1 LITLCQKRRTYSSN
15 INITT
20 MRGALLLMWA
30 WKLMEDEAKRKQQ
43 EEEEENDNHRFIS
56 LLDSTG
62 RRRRDRRI
70 ARPSLLL
77 PEESPWS
84 MILNRGNDACMITA
98 TGLDNQSFF
107 ALHRLFYPYYKNFTP
122 YSNNGKIVPLKKR
135 KTRSGR
141 PRMLSSEAVLGLVL
155 TYNRT
160 SCQEYVLCQLFGLT
174 ATPLNLWLKFG
185 RMVLVKVLR
194 SNVYGRVER
203 DPSQETVDSWKDAIT
218 SMYPSLKDVYCVA
231 DGLKLMLESTDNDL
245 VQSMFYNGWTHD
257 HYVTNLLVFAPDGTI
272 IDCVLNCP
280 GSMHDSELAY
290 FGGVYQRLREQ
301 YEKHGGKCV
310 MDSAFCSRGN
320 AFVIKSAQDVTLGE
334 DAQEYTML
342 CDATS
347 MRQAAEW
354 GMRALQGSFPRLKAR
369 LKYEEHGERK
379 CIIQCIMLVYNFRAR
394 YCGINQIRTTFMPHL
409 DRDCEALIARD
420 LSS

>member
-1 LITLCQKRRTYSSN
+1 
-15 INITT
+15 
-20 MRGALLLMWA
+20 M
-30 WKLMEDEAKRKQQ
+30 DEALIFLWIWKFVDD
-43 EEEEENDNHRFIS
+43 EEQRRRLEDPRFVS
-56 LLDSTG
+56 LLDLTG

-70 ARPSLLL
+70 ARPSLVM
-77 PEESPWS
+77 PSESPWS
-84 MILNRGNDACMITA
+84 KILHRGNDGCMITT
-98 TGLDNQSFF
+98 TGLDNRAFY
-107 ALHRLFYPYYKNFTP
+107 ALHRLFAPYYHRYTP
-122 YSNNGKIVPLKKR
+122 WSKNGKIMELKKR

-141 PRMLSSEAVLGLVL
+141 PRLLSSEAVLGLVL

-160 SCQEYVLCQLFGLT
+160 SCQEYMLCAFFGLT

-185 RMVLVKVLR
+185 RMVIVKVLR
-194 SNVYGRVER
+194 KHRHALIDRKPTDAKLRG
-203 DPSQETVDSWKDAIT
+203 WKQAIS
-218 SMYPSLKDVYCVA
+218 SMYPHLEDVYCVA
-231 DGLKLMLESTDNDL
+231 NGLKLMLESTDNDL

-257 HYVTNLLVFAPDGTI
+257 HYVTNLLVFAPDGSI

-290 FGGVYQRLREQ
+290 FGGVYQRLREN
-301 YEKHGGKCV
+301 YERHGGKCV

-320 AFVIKSAQDVTLGE
+320 AFVIKSAQDVTQGE
-334 DAQEYTML
+334 DAHEYTML
-342 CDATS
+342 REATS

-379 CIIQCIMLVYNFRAR
+379 CIIQSIILLYNFRAR

-409 DRDCEALIARD
+409 DKDCEAVICND
-420 LSS
+420 LAALAL